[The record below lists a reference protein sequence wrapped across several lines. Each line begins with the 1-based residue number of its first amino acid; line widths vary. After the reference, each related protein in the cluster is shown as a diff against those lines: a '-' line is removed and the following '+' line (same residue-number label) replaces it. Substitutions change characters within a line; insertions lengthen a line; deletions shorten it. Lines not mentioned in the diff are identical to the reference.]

1 MYDLRSELIVSPTLN
16 RRGDVV
22 ARTSSFC
29 RRRWGE
35 EIAEPEKSR
44 VFSLFEAL
52 SASFLIVF
60 WSRTA
65 ALALKTAFKR
75 GRDGLWWKHR
85 PLGLFI

>member
-44 VFSLFEAL
+44 VFFAL
-52 SASFLIVF
+52 RSSFGQFFDCFLV
-60 WSRTA
+60 SNRSVGPQDR
-65 ALALKTAFKR
+65 L
-75 GRDGLWWKHR
+75 
-85 PLGLFI
+85 